1 MRLGSQGHFIH
12 VVSLQLL
19 ILREFFC
26 LIRTLHGMEMK
37 LKINWVQCSQLRL
50 VELINIANLNGYLG
64 PVVDYSVSD
73 FPYNIW
79 DHRITVPY

>member
-37 LKINWVQCSQLRL
+37 LKINWVQL
-50 VELINIANLNGYLG
+50 VELINIANLNGYLR

-73 FPYNIW
+73 FPYNIL
-79 DHRITVPY
+79 DHRITIPY